1 MVESARHDPVMLNEV
16 LAVLMPRKGAVIVD
30 ATFGGGGYSR
40 ALLQSAHC
48 QVIAL
53 DRDPDARARARG
65 IIDASDG
72 RFTLLQGCFGDAVDL
87 LDACGVRRIDG
98 IAFDLGV
105 SSFQLGDAKRGFS
118 FQLDGPLDMRMDPS
132 CGRSA
137 AELVNALGEKELAD
151 VLFHYG
157 DERASRRIA
166 AAIVRA
172 RDMAPILTT
181 ARLAEIVRS
190 VLPRGAQGIDP
201 ATRTFQALRVFVNDE
216 LGELERG
223 LHAAEQL
230 LVPGGRLV
238 VVAFHSLE
246 DRRVKSFLKL
256 RGGQRGAPSR
266 HQPFVQDSSP
276 SPSFSVLTRRA
287 GKPSAAEVARNP
299 RARSARLRAGERT
312 SAAPWPEPENSRRA
326 A

>member
-1 MVESARHDPVMLNEV
+1 MGEPARHDPVMLDEV
-16 LAVLMPRKGAVIVD
+16 LALLMPRRGAIVVD

-40 ALLQSAHC
+40 ALLQSAPC

-53 DRDPDARARARG
+53 DRDPDARARAHE
-65 IIDASDG
+65 IIG
-72 RFTLLQGCFGDAVDL
+72 ENPERFTLLQGCFGDAVDL

-105 SSFQLGDAKRGFS
+105 SSFQLGDAGRGFS
-118 FQLDGPLDMRMDPS
+118 FQLEGPLDMRMDPTS
-132 CGRSA
+132 GRSA
-137 AELVNALGEKELAD
+137 AELVNALGEKDLAGI
-151 VLFHYG
+151 LFEYG
-157 DERASRRIA
+157 EERASRRIA

-223 LHAAEQL
+223 LRAAEQL

-246 DRRVKSFLKL
+246 DRRVKSFLKR
-256 RGGQRGAPSR
+256 RGGEAGAPSR
-266 HQPFVQDSSP
+266 HQPFVEGSTP
-276 SPSFSVLTRRA
+276 NPSFSVLTRRA
-287 GKPSAAEVARNP
+287 IRPSAAEVARNP

-312 SAAPWPEPENSRRA
+312 SAAPWPERENNRRA